1 MGPIPGKVQN
11 GWRLLQNGV
20 WTSGPTL
27 LLLAGY
33 PYPGEAQLLT
43 IVVLQEG
50 RATLAY
56 NGHGEIDELW
66 NRPLR
71 MRLITDYLEAIWE
84 EDDALP
90 VYAKIWFGNGRLGS
104 DRIR

>member
-1 MGPIPGKVQN
+1 M
-11 GWRLLQNGV
+11 
-20 WTSGPTL
+20 
-27 LLLAGY
+27 
-33 PYPGEAQLLT
+33 LT

-84 EDDALP
+84 EDDSLP
-90 VYAKIWFGNGRLGS
+90 VYAKIWLGNGRLGS